1 MRIKIDRKLK
11 VELLNSLK
19 NGYLDTK
26 NIEVL
31 NNLVID
37 REPAR
42 VLSKAEAKELFAQ
55 LEREFK

>member
-1 MRIKIDRKLK
+1 MRIPIDRKLK

-19 NGYLDTK
+19 RGYLETE

-31 NNLVID
+31 NKLVIE

-42 VLSKAEAKELFAQ
+42 VLTKQEAKELWEQ
-55 LEREFK
+55 LEKDY